1 MTIVAKRTTP
11 QAAAEEPG
19 PTLEETLQ
27 RLEAIAARLESGGLP
42 LEEALALYREARDLH
57 AGCVARLGEAERELQ
72 ILMADGETRA
82 ERASD
87 PATPQPE

>member
-1 MTIVAKRTTP
+1 VPKRATSQP
-11 QAAAEEPG
+11 AGEDRR

-57 AGCVARLGEAERELQ
+57 AACVARLGEAERELQ

-82 ERASD
+82 ERAPD
-87 PATPQPE
+87 ATPPETEA